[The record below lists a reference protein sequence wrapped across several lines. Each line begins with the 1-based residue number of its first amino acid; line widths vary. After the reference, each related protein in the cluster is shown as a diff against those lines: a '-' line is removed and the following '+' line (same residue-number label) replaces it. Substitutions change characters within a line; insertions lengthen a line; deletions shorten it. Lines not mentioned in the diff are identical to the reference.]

1 MSQVNTIALLY
12 AEATFATQNNLQ
24 SRFSRDFHLLLR
36 QALHS
41 SSG

>member
-12 AEATFATQNNLQ
+12 ADVTFAAQNNLQ
-24 SRFSRDFHLLLR
+24 SRFFRDFDLLMR

-41 SSG
+41 SSW